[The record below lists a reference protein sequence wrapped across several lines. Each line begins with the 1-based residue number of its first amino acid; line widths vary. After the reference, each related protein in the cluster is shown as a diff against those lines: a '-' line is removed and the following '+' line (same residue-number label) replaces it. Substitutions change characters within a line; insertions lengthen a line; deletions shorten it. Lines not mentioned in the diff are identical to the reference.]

1 MAKTTTVVECYS
13 GLYEE
18 GEVEH
23 INDPHRPSQE
33 SGDAN
38 QKADENGGIVALYRR
53 RARGKWVDGR
63 SKSYE
68 SIINKASN

>member
-23 INDPHRPSQE
+23 INDPHPPSQE

-38 QKADENGGIVALYRR
+38 QKADENGGIVALYRW
-53 RARGKWVDGR
+53 RASGR
-63 SKSYE
+63 MGSAKAMNLLLTKLQISY
-68 SIINKASN
+68 